1 MLHKHNPVL
10 VIGLYELL
18 GNVWSNP
25 GQKKKAREIINKAHW
40 TELLVSAWTN
50 YYTELIII
58 NKNF

>member
-1 MLHKHNPVL
+1 L
-10 VIGLYELL
+10 VISLYELL

-25 GQKKKAREIINKAHW
+25 GQKKKAREIIYKAHW